1 MCTVFFIVLEY
12 AYLVWVGTF
21 FVHVNFLFA
30 IGACKYYV
38 FLIQVQYVFVE
49 FLKAGIF
56 HMYKGI

>member
-1 MCTVFFIVLEY
+1 MNIILCTVFFIVLEY

-21 FVHVNFLFA
+21 LVHVNFLFA

-49 FLKAGIF
+49 ILIP
-56 HMYKGI
+56 